1 MEMNE
6 SSAKAK
12 EVPEEKTTVKKVK
25 VRCHL
30 FFDGTLNNRTNIEQR
45 LLSVSEKKLTEEERE
60 EAIKLKNKYD
70 AEQQRRANERYD
82 EFGSEF
88 KDEENSY
95 EGYYTNIVLMDR
107 YADDA
112 KEYDVTVKAYVEGS
126 GTLNMDEDKTK
137 GFAFAKGKSGVK
149 EKVEKGLDEILTK
162 IQRNVF
168 SNVIIEKITID
179 VFGFSRGAASAR
191 YSIHQGLHSDVA
203 LNKVLTE
210 RNYQVNKVE
219 VCFAG
224 LFDTVSTYGYSVA
237 IGLANNVSDLKLNAV
252 SHAKQT
258 IHLTAADEHR
268 KYFSLTNIKSAG
280 GKGKE
285 FFLPG
290 VHSDIGGGY
299 RDNATEKLKIFKT
312 SRLSSAE
319 NEKKRLIELGWYQ
332 DKELDILKRWVKAPG
347 GKRNKLKVA
356 LVTNR
361 ENILNHYSK
370 IPLHIMVDYAKK
382 NKIRFKR
389 KLGNVEKIPTE
400 LDNVKQEID
409 QYISSG
415 GKSKATDWHSNDRS
429 WLLKLRHDYFHFSAR
444 YKIGHD
450 PRFSSGRRY
459 RKVYNG

>member
-12 EVPEEKTTVKKVK
+12 EVPKEKDSVKKVK

-45 LLSVSEKKLTEEERE
+45 LLSVSETKLTEEERV
-60 EAIKLKNKYD
+60 EAVKLKNKYD
-70 AEQQRRANERYD
+70 ADGKTLAKERYD

-88 KDEENSY
+88 EDEENSY
-95 EGYYTNIVLMDR
+95 EGYYTNIVLLDR
-107 YADDA
+107 YADDVQ
-112 KEYDVTVKAYVEGS
+112 EYDVTVRAYVEGS
-126 GTLNMDEDKTK
+126 GTINMNEDKTK
-137 GFAFAKGKSGVK
+137 GFAFAKGESGIK
-149 EKVEKGLDEILTK
+149 EKVEKGLEHILMEF
-162 IQRNVF
+162 R
-168 SNVIIEKITID
+168 SNINRKDVVQKLTLD

-191 YSIHQGLHSDVA
+191 YFIHCA
-203 LNKVLTE
+203 LLDENAIAKRLQAE
-210 RNYQVNKVE
+210 GFNVNKVE

-285 FFLPG
+285 FYLPG

-299 RDNATEKLKIFKT
+299 RDNASENSKIYKS
-312 SRLSSAE
+312 SRLSKVE

-332 DKELDILKRWVKAPG
+332 DNELDILKRWVKDPG

-370 IPLHIMVDYAKK
+370 IPLHIMVKYAKE
-382 NKIRFKR
+382 NKLEFVD
-389 KLGNVEKIPTE
+389 KLERDEEIHSD

-415 GKSKATDWHSNDRS
+415 GKSKATDWHSNDKS
-429 WLLKLRHDYFHFSAR
+429 WLSKLRHDYFHFSAR
-444 YKIGHD
+444 YQTGHD
-450 PRFSSGRRY
+450 PRFSSGRRF

>member
-12 EVPEEKTTVKKVK
+12 EVPKEKDSIKKVK

-45 LLSVSEKKLTEEERE
+45 LLSVSETKLTEEERV
-60 EAIKLKNKYD
+60 EASDLKVKYD
-70 AEQQRRANERYD
+70 AKQQSRAKERYD

-88 KDEENSY
+88 KEDENSY
-95 EGYYTNIVLMDR
+95 EGYYTNIVLLDR
-107 YADDA
+107 YADDVQ
-112 KEYDVTVKAYVEGS
+112 EYDLTVRAYVEGS
-126 GTLNMDEDKTK
+126 GTINMNEDKTK
-137 GFAFAKGKSGVK
+137 GFAFAKGESGVK
-149 EKVEKGLDEILTK
+149 QKVEKGLEHILMEF
-162 IQRNVF
+162 R
-168 SNVIIEKITID
+168 SNINRKDVVKKLTFD

-191 YSIHQGLHSDVA
+191 YFIHCALLDEKSIAKRLQDEGFNVS
-203 LNKVLTE
+203 
-210 RNYQVNKVE
+210 KVE

-237 IGLANNVSDLKLNAV
+237 IGLANNVSDLKLNAI

-285 FFLPG
+285 FYLPG

-332 DKELDILKRWVKAPG
+332 DDELDILKRWVKDPG

-370 IPLHIMVDYAKK
+370 IPLHIMVKYAKE
-382 NKIRFKR
+382 NKLEFVD
-389 KLGNVEKIPTE
+389 KLERDEEIHSD

-415 GKSKATDWHSNDRS
+415 GKSKATDWHSNDKS
-429 WLLKLRHDYFHFSAR
+429 WLSKLRHDYFHFSAR